1 MHLSN
6 APPQWQLYG
15 TLGCHLC
22 EQAER
27 LTQQFSQSRL
37 IHFKQIDIAELSDVL
52 MYEWA
57 TRIPVLVT
65 TQTTLSW
72 PFSLLDLMQAYQQ
85 ELAHD

>member
-6 APPQWQLYG
+6 VPPQWQLYG

-22 EQAER
+22 EQAEQ
-27 LTQQFSQSRL
+27 LIQQFSQTRI
-37 IHFKQIDIAELSDVL
+37 IHLKQIDIAELSNPL
-52 MYEWA
+52 MNQWA
-57 TRIPVLVT
+57 ARIPVLVT
-65 TQTTLSW
+65 AQVTLNW